1 MIDDLHPTAPL
12 AGSTPGGSTPP
23 GVVLLP
29 SPDFWR
35 EEVHPRVRGTRYLTF
50 DVTAGSPRELAGASY
65 ALPLVS
71 VREVD
76 RLPAVTPLPNV
87 PAWLLGATNLH
98 GEILSVVD
106 LAAFL
111 GLGAARP
118 SREARLLACR
128 AGPMEVGLLVERVRD
143 IRELPDAAI
152 RPPAGQLPGRSG
164 RYLAGIYAGDG
175 RLTLVL
181 DVAGL
186 LQSGELR
193 RFE

>member
-1 MIDDLHPTAPL
+1 MIDQQSPAAPTAAFAAPAEAL
-12 AGSTPGGSTPP
+12 Y
-23 GVVLLP
+23 LP

-35 EEVHPRVRGTRYLTF
+35 EEAPPVRGTRYLTF
-50 DVTAGSPRELAGASY
+50 DLAGASY
-65 ALPLVS
+65 ALPLAH

-76 RLPAVTPLPNV
+76 RLPTVTPLPNV
-87 PAWLLGATNLH
+87 PAWLLGAANLH
-98 GEILSVVD
+98 GEIISVVD
-106 LAAFL
+106 VAAFL
-111 GLGAARP
+111 GLGASRP

-128 AGPMEVGLLVERVRD
+128 ASGMEIGLMVERVRD

-152 RPPAGQLPGRSG
+152 RPPASQLPGRSG
-164 RYLAGIYAGDG
+164 RYLAGIHAGDG

-181 DVAGL
+181 DVPGL

>member
-1 MIDDLHPTAPL
+1 MPLGPDAP
-12 AGSTPGGSTPP
+12 AP
-23 GVVLLP
+23 GVLFLP

-35 EEVHPRVRGTRYLTF
+35 EEAPTARGARYLTF
-50 DVTAGSPRELAGASY
+50 EVSTSATPGMAGASY
-65 ALPLVS
+65 ALPLS
-71 VREVD
+71 HVREVD
-76 RLPAVTPLPNV
+76 RLPGVTPLPNV
-87 PAWLLGATNLH
+87 PSWLLGAANLH
-98 GEILSVVD
+98 GEIVSVVD

-118 SREARLLACR
+118 SRETRLLACR
-128 AGPMEVGLLVERVRD
+128 HGGMEVGLMVERVRD

-152 RPPAGQLPGRSG
+152 RPPAGQLRGRVG
-164 RYLAGIYAGDG
+164 RYLAGVFTGDG

-181 DVAGL
+181 DVPGL

>member
-1 MIDDLHPTAPL
+1 MIEHPRTDMAASATLDRAGQAPHL
-12 AGSTPGGSTPP
+12 
-23 GVVLLP
+23 LLP

-35 EEVHPRVRGTRYLTF
+35 EEPRPRARGTRYLTF
-50 DVTAGSPRELAGASY
+50 DLAGASY
-65 ALPLVS
+65 ALPLGH

-87 PAWLLGATNLH
+87 PAWLLGAANLH
-98 GEILSVVD
+98 GEIVSVVD

-111 GLGAARP
+111 GLGVARP

-128 AGPMEVGLLVERVRD
+128 SSAGTGGSMEVGLLVERVRD

-152 RPPAGQLPGRSG
+152 RPPAGQLPGRGG

-181 DVAGL
+181 DVPGL